1 MKWFKHDS
9 MANRD
14 AKLEKVLLKYG
25 ADGYALY
32 WLCLELIVDRIDR
45 DHVSFELE
53 HDAETL
59 GARLKVDTLRVEEIM
74 KYFISLELFEH
85 DHDRITCMK
94 LAQRL
99 ENAIVKAPEL
109 RVIQAAI
116 RENNTESPGKSGIIP
131 ENPGQIRLEEIRRE
145 EKKEE
150 HATPAPVFSPEPVQ
164 EAPSLSEYQAI
175 IREEWDKLGGKVY
188 PAPDPI
194 RFASV
199 SWRDIAPCIK
209 GIHSDEVLQAIRNF
223 GTILSAPEGK
233 YYWTQRITIGQFFT
247 RHLERFL
254 PGNFNPR
261 DFETRK
267 KEVSPDVELPPGI
280 ERIIPNFGRG

>member
-109 RVIQAAI
+109 KVIQAAI

-150 HATPAPVFSPEPVQ
+150 HTTRAPIIEPIPETPR
-164 EAPSLSEYQAI
+164 LSEYQAL
-175 IREEWDKLGGKVY
+175 IREEWENLGGKVY

-209 GIHSDEVLQAIRNF
+209 GIHSDEVLQAVRNF

-254 PGNFNPR
+254 PKNFNPR